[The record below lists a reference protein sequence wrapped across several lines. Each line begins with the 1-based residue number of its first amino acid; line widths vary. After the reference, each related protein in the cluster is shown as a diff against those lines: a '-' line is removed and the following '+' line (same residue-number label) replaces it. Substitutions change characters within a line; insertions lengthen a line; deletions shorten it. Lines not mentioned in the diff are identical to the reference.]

1 MTWENGKSSS
11 YIISTQSWIPELLR
25 NKKRTVSE
33 VVVLCL
39 LLIGPLQ
46 SPLMGLAAKQ
56 NGQFEKLKDDKIAE
70 QEKIIELQSK
80 LIEKKDEEPDFV
92 KDTVPSKLKNYSSV
106 LQGGDYGQSSQS
118 TVGEDW

>member
-1 MTWENGKSSS
+1 MYSSL
-11 YIISTQSWIPELLR
+11 YLLDR
-25 NKKRTVSE
+25 CI
-33 VVVLCL
+33 L
-39 LLIGPLQ
+39 PLT
-46 SPLMGLAAKQ
+46 GLAATQ
-56 NGQFEKLKDDKIAE
+56 NGQLEKLKDDKIAE

-118 TVGEDW
+118 TVGEIGPETSYNKL